1 MTTIV
6 NKYQDDMDAVNDWCD
21 EIYNEKFASFFDK
34 VRQLY
39 NKFQDREKPI
49 TDTELEDI
57 MTNLPLELF
66 SVSENLNNL
75 RASCEVV
82 KLKRKEKRITA
93 VRNSAG
99 KNDTARNQDADME
112 VLEDDI
118 LLLGFSTIIQR
129 VENEIS
135 FCRELIM
142 GCKKVYDRRRSTEN
156 VHPVGV
162 SDIPE
167 YTPAIPSS
175 STGDPSSAPNYT
187 GTGKSSIPGTYI
199 K

>member
-1 MTTIV
+1 MNQII
-6 NKYQDDMDAVNDWCD
+6 NLYEDDTNAVHEWCE
-21 EIYNEKFASFFDK
+21 EIYQNKFATFFNK
-34 VRQLY
+34 VRDLY
-39 NKFQDREKPI
+39 RKFQDRDKPI
-49 TDTELEDI
+49 TDKELEEI

-82 KLKRKEKRITA
+82 KLKRKEKRLKA
-93 VRNSAG
+93 FRESGA
-99 KNDTARNQDADME
+99 KNDSGRNAEADE
-112 VLEDDI
+112 AVLEDDI

-142 GCKKVYDRRRSTEN
+142 GAKKVYDRRKSTEYAAPIN
-156 VHPVGV
+156 PPEIGHQSNY
-162 SDIPE
+162 SD
-167 YTPAIPSS
+167 
-175 STGDPSSAPNYT
+175 
-187 GTGKSSIPGTYI
+187 KVYI